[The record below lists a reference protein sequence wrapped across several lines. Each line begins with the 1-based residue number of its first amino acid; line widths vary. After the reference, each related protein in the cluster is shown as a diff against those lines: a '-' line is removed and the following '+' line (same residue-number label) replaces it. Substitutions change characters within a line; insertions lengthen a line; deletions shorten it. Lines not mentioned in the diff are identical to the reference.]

1 MIRRPPRSTLFPYT
15 TLFRAVPLK
24 EHLAGLDVDLL
35 DYPVEHSAVR
45 RTPYGGQIPRHL
57 TVDRDQRRVLGRDEE
72 LVVVAVVA
80 VAGPDPLYLPIRVVH
95 EHVLALAKPRVES
108 LPPGEHLLALVRL
121 HLEIERVLLFITLQ
135 RMEPYR
141 LPAVVDDQRG
151 VFAGAAR
158 LGFFLRGDEDVTGG
172 RTASLRLYLDD
183 WRPELRPRTEGPRLL
198 PPYRRS
204 DSPGARARLTAQGA
218 SQRDPDATGSHSLK
232 ESSSRDPR
240 AQSFVLPIC
249 RVGPLHIIPKG
260 LTSCVT
266 VVTLRRSVLF
276 TKVVEMLWMRRP
288 LRRRTVPV
296 RPSRWASGRL
306 SGSG

>member
-1 MIRRPPRSTLFPYT
+1 MAVIVYVYGVDVEVVERRLEIRWWFEIRL
-15 TLFRAVPLK
+15 LKGHVLQAVPLK

-35 DYPVEHSAVR
+35 DYPVEHSAVCW
-45 RTPYGGQIPRHL
+45 TPYGGQVHRHL
-57 TVDRDQRRVLGRDEE
+57 TVDRDQRCILRRDEE
-72 LVVVAVVA
+72 LVVVTLVA

-108 LPPGEHLLALVRL
+108 LPPGEHLLALVSL

-232 ESSSRDPR
+232 ESSSRDHR
-240 AQSFVLPIC
+240 AQSFALPYLP
-249 RVGPLHIIPKG
+249 RSPVAHHTEG
-260 LTSCVT
+260 LDISCNRGYPASVC
-266 VVTLRRSVLF
+266 VVH
-276 TKVVEMLWMRRP
+276 
-288 LRRRTVPV
+288 
-296 RPSRWASGRL
+296 
-306 SGSG
+306 